1 MLLNFEENGNNFFV
15 YNMGDLEAHI
25 DSKVYNVPEFT
36 NNFIKNNE
44 KIKICVMYPV
54 ENGQKFAFQYI
65 SPFLATNYFKSS
77 HGRNSLI
84 LFLKRSMQ
92 LMKKKLHIVII
103 VMEKY

>member
-77 HGRNSLI
+77 HEK
-84 LFLKRSMQ
+84 FLGKC
-92 LMKKKLHIVII
+92 
-103 VMEKY
+103 